1 MPEYMIGEKILE
13 PIHTTKYLEFYHSY
27 SKPKT
32 EVWEIVSVRGIH
44 LGTIKWYSRW
54 RQYCFFPQGGTVF
67 NSTCMNDIKLF
78 IEYQMEVRKNKRGK
92 GV

>member
-1 MPEYMIGEKILE
+1 MPDYMMDGDILE
-13 PIHTTKYLEFYHSY
+13 PVHTTKYLEFYHAQ

-44 LGTIKWYSRW
+44 LGAVKWYSRW

-67 NSTCMNDIKLF
+67 NRTCMNEISEF
-78 IEYQMEVRKNKRGK
+78 IETQMKARKKKNG
-92 GV
+92 